1 MNAAPAGPTG
11 RRQVNPWIVAP
22 VVALAAFMEVLDL
35 SIANV
40 ALPHIAGNLSAS
52 RDQSTWILT
61 SYLVTNAII
70 LPLSGWLST
79 VLGRK
84 RFYMG
89 CIAGFG
95 LASLLCGTAPNL
107 ELLILFR
114 TIQGLTGGGLQPA
127 SQAIL
132 ADAFPP
138 EKRAMAFAMYGISV
152 VFAPAIGPTLGGWIT
167 DNFSWHWIFLINVP
181 VSIGLW
187 FLIDALIQDPPE
199 AVAETKRRRAEG
211 IKIDYIGFGLL
222 ALGLGFLQ
230 VLLDK
235 GQEDDWFASSFITAA
250 AIIAVVGI
258 VTFVIWELRRDDP
271 IVDLSLL
278 RDRNFA
284 VANGLMFML
293 GFVLLGSTALLPQFV
308 QSLFGYT
315 AMQAG
320 LVLSPGGFMIMLA
333 MPLVGRLVSVVDP
346 RWLIMF
352 GLVMSGSGLV
362 LMSGFTL
369 DVDFWTIA
377 YARMLQAF
385 GLGFLFIPISSIAYV
400 GVPRGKNNSAAALL
414 NLSRNLGGSVGIAL
428 LSTWLARNA
437 QAFRVD
443 LVGHVSPYDANY
455 LQRLSEIEAG
465 LVANGASAARAHE
478 VALAVIAR
486 SVGRQAELMSY
497 LHDFLLLSLV
507 FFALIPVIMLVK
519 AARAKRS

>member
-1 MNAAPAGPTG
+1 MSAASTGPSG

-61 SYLVTNAII
+61 SYLITNAIV

-95 LASLLCGTAPNL
+95 IASLLCGMAPTL

-181 VSIGLW
+181 VSFGLW
-187 FLIDALIQDPPE
+187 FLIDALIQDPPD

-211 IKIDYIGFGLL
+211 IRIDYIGFGLL

-230 VLLDK
+230 VMLDK
-235 GQEDDWFASSFITAA
+235 GQEDDWFASSFITASA
-250 AIIAVVGI
+250 VIAVVGI
-258 VTFVIWELRRDDP
+258 VAFVIWELRRDDP
-271 IVDLSLL
+271 IVDLTLL
-278 RDRNFA
+278 KDRNFA
-284 VANGLMFML
+284 VANGMMFML

-320 LVLSPGGFMIMLA
+320 LVL
-333 MPLVGRLVSVVDP
+333 
-346 RWLIMF
+346 
-352 GLVMSGSGLV
+352 
-362 LMSGFTL
+362 
-369 DVDFWTIA
+369 
-377 YARMLQAF
+377 
-385 GLGFLFIPISSIAYV
+385 
-400 GVPRGKNNSAAALL
+400 
-414 NLSRNLGGSVGIAL
+414 
-428 LSTWLARNA
+428 
-437 QAFRVD
+437 
-443 LVGHVSPYDANY
+443 
-455 LQRLSEIEAG
+455 
-465 LVANGASAARAHE
+465 
-478 VALAVIAR
+478 
-486 SVGRQAELMSY
+486 
-497 LHDFLLLSLV
+497 
-507 FFALIPVIMLVK
+507 
-519 AARAKRS
+519 